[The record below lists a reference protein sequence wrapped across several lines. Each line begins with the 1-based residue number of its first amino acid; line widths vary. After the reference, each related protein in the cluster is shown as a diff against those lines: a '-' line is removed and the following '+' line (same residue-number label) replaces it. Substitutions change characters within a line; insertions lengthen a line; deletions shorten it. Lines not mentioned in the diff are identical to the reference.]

1 MATTWAM
8 ATKMRVTG
16 VKEGEGDGGN
26 SDGDGDEGTRRQQRG
41 RGCEVSP
48 SPPTIPF
55 VRPSRLHPL
64 HYRAN
69 RDADTSLNGQIGA
82 SIKMTK

>member
-1 MATTWAM
+1 MMPLLKLLMFGFGHHGWCILH
-8 ATKMRVTG
+8 
-16 VKEGEGDGGN
+16 
-26 SDGDGDEGTRRQQRG
+26 
-41 RGCEVSP
+41 GCEVSP
-48 SPPTIPF
+48 SPPMIPF

-69 RDADTSLNGQIGA
+69 RVADTSLNGQFGA

>member
-1 MATTWAM
+1 M
-8 ATKMRVTG
+8 
-16 VKEGEGDGGN
+16 
-26 SDGDGDEGTRRQQRG
+26 
-41 RGCEVSP
+41 
-48 SPPTIPF
+48 IPF